1 VRVAWQLAG
10 GGVEMGQP
18 DSRARERE
26 GRGRPTTHPATCRRS
41 CSCCGV
47 RLCAWESEVPA
58 GPGVLSRASLA
69 AFRYEVTVECLG
81 RDLSIHTPQQ
91 PKT

>member
-1 VRVAWQLAG
+1 
-10 GGVEMGQP
+10 MGQP

-41 CSCCGV
+41 CCGV
-47 RLCAWESEVPA
+47 RLCTWESEVPA

-81 RDLSIHTPQQ
+81 RDLSIHTHPNS
-91 PKT
+91 